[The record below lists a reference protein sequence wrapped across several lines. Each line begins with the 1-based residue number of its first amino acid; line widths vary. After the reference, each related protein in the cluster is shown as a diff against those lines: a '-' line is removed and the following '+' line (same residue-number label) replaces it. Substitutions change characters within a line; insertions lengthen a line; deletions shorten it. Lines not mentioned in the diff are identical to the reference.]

1 MSGEDITEKMARL
14 LPGSG
19 ITDKEVRLQPGKCVT
34 KEEEERDGSSERR
47 RALRLLPPMTKGI
60 TKKEEVRSLPDNHP
74 SEILCLLFL
83 VLQFQLTISLERK
96 ERSREKYEKKA
107 A

>member
-34 KEEEERDGSSERR
+34 KEEEERDGSSDRR
-47 RALRLLPPMTKGI
+47 RALRLLPAMTIKGHHQ
-60 TKKEEVRSLPDNHP
+60 EGLPDNHP
-74 SEILCLLFL
+74 LEILCLLFL

-96 ERSREKYEKKA
+96 ERSRKKE
-107 A
+107 